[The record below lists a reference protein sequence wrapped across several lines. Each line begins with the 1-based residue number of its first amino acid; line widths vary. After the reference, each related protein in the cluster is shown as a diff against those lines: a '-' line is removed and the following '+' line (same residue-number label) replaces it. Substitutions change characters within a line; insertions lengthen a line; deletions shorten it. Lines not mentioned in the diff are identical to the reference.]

1 MRLRR
6 LGTTQSVVF
15 YIPPEVQQ
23 SVLDVRKK
31 LGKRIGTLNNVD
43 MVTWLLEQTCAG
55 VEQLAPL
62 YVSQGTDYCR
72 REIAARD
79 NDDATHDSA
88 QRAAYL
94 SVLEQ
99 PEQYSLAQMY
109 APKKTAKS
117 TAIDAGKHKDVDGYV
132 KMLQQIKAGL
142 HNTADTV
149 QALAHSEVEQERE
162 VAIEVEVIQER
173 QKPLH
178 GKQALHHEAALY

>member
-6 LGTTQSVVF
+6 LGSTQSVVF
-15 YIPPEVQQ
+15 YVPPEVQQ

-31 LGKRIGTLNNVD
+31 MSKRIGTLNHVD
-43 MVTWLLEQTCAG
+43 IVTWLLEQTCAG
-55 VEQLAPL
+55 IEQLAPL
-62 YVSQGTDYCR
+62 YVSQATDYCR
-72 REIAARD
+72 RAIAARD
-79 NDDATHDSA
+79 HDNAAHDAA

-94 SVLEQ
+94 SILEQ

-109 APKKTAKS
+109 APKESFKS
-117 TAIDAGKHKDVDGYV
+117 SAVQAGKHKDIAAFVDI
-132 KMLQQIKAGL
+132 LQHIKAGL
-142 HNTADTV
+142 HDTADTV

-178 GKQALHHEAALY
+178 GEYCITFSK